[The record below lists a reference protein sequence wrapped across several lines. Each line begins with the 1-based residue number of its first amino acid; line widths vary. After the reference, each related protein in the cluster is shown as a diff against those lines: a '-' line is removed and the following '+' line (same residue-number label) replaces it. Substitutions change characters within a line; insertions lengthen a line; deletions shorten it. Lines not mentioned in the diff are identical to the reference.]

1 MVNSPYGICAVSL
14 GLLPPFRTVSLIY
27 RLLSVTAIIRSVT
40 QFNKTGFCGFWQVC
54 MKHHWQKM
62 LALKR
67 KHLMAVVY
75 SSNPDVRL
83 FTGRGVK
90 SDSACPSIAL

>member
-1 MVNSPYGICAVSL
+1 
-14 GLLPPFRTVSLIY
+14 
-27 RLLSVTAIIRSVT
+27 
-40 QFNKTGFCGFWQVC
+40 

-75 SSNPDVRL
+75 QSNPDVRL

-90 SDSACPSIAL
+90 SDSACPQ